1 MTAATQRLNV
11 MFSYIYYIYFRI
23 SALHNMSL
31 RYHNTAQH
39 GLECF
44 SGWVILDWSQ
54 PQLHVCFPCSRLMFS
69 NWRSWRIL
77 LIKLS
82 CMRAE
87 SMFRLLTLQQTWG
100 ILMLAF
106 LHQQLEK
113 AVRHVPTPPWESRS
127 SMSEREISGVAES
140 LLLHHHSFIVGCF
153 LRQFWRTELPKSLYI
168 KKKKNL

>member
-1 MTAATQRLNV
+1 MLCFHIYIIYIFVYQHYTTCLWDTTTQR
-11 MFSYIYYIYFRI
+11 
-23 SALHNMSL
+23 NM
-31 RYHNTAQH
+31 
-39 GLECF
+39 ECF

-87 SMFRLLTLQQTWG
+87 WMFRLLSLQQTWG
-100 ILMLAF
+100 ILVLAF

-113 AVRHVPTPPWESRS
+113 AVRHVPTPPWESQS
-127 SMSEREISGVAES
+127 SMSEREVSGVAES

-153 LRQFWRTELPKSLYI
+153 LRQFWRTEPPKSLD
-168 KKKKNL
+168 